1 MWKAME
7 RVKLLLEAEKSP
19 QLPVN
24 VHHTYEDKFSLVE
37 RASNLALSSQ
47 LNLLGSL
54 GLDPPKLKQIHT
66 WAQKSAVSL
75 RFRSKESC
83 NFLREETREVE
94 DPTKRVNEISV
105 GGMNIGLTSKTV
117 NKVTEYFWRFE
128 FSWELEALRGV
139 GAEQA
144 DRLVVQSRSSS
155 CELKTGS
162 KVTPHPEVKSPAQ
175 TEEVNIS
182 FLLRHISDLSDVPVP
197 NFSVERTAKTCRTP
211 RRNAEVE
218 DMEKYLKKLGLWGT
232 HIETYLTELARK
244 CRPTERPLH
253 ISSEI
258 HEVFVPVLP
267 LFVQS
272 PGSEELVV
280 SNADSN
286 RLLVE
291 ESRLLA
297 EQRQRFQEEI
307 LAQEGFTSVEAYLM
321 LACFHFSSVA
331 KRWLEVMAF
340 IEEMLRKQLVAAI
353 GKEVTPLDFAAYMR
367 FHHRK
372 LFAGHF
378 APEPFCA
385 AVRRSQLHGP
395 EGTLSIEA
403 EEAPFGAASIQ
414 TPISTS
420 CCHGRIADMK
430 IPLNASTEVSFTC
443 EVQLHAYLGHKF
455 SSDTG
460 SNLSLV
466 ARARQFSSFIVLLGR
481 VTSATSFEAKHAVL
495 LRNKDE
501 LQIPLELATIPTPKE
516 FKDAIVSLSPEQQRF
531 AKAFRSM
538 QLESTLFG
546 IVVVQ
551 IKPQLER
558 LLNLPED
565 SLTKEIKLTQDLMQ
579 LFIQYQIPSDLLSF
593 APELLRGPATAVQQL
608 ETVRGQVKAMCD
620 MIDAEKKE
628 ELEERKRE
636 EEFRKAQEEA

>member
-1 MWKAME
+1 GNLGSSTDGCTATGLSLAMIAVNMANFEGKLQKAME

-297 EQRQRFQEEI
+297 EQRQRFQE
-307 LAQEGFTSVEAYLM
+307 A
-321 LACFHFSSVA
+321 
-331 KRWLEVMAF
+331 
-340 IEEMLRKQLVAAI
+340 
-353 GKEVTPLDFAAYMR
+353 GKMEVTAAC
-367 FHHRK
+367 
-372 LFAGHF
+372 AGP
-378 APEPFCA
+378 APDLQQA
-385 AVRRSQLHGP
+385 AQ
-395 EGTLSIEA
+395 
-403 EEAPFGAASIQ
+403 
-414 TPISTS
+414 
-420 CCHGRIADMK
+420 
-430 IPLNASTEVSFTC
+430 
-443 EVQLHAYLGHKF
+443 
-455 SSDTG
+455 
-460 SNLSLV
+460 
-466 ARARQFSSFIVLLGR
+466 ARARPP
-481 VTSATSFEAKHAVL
+481 
-495 LRNKDE
+495 NKVD
-501 LQIPLELATIPTPKE
+501 TT
-516 FKDAIVSLSPEQQRF
+516 
-531 AKAFRSM
+531 
-538 QLESTLFG
+538 T
-546 IVVVQ
+546 
-551 IKPQLER
+551 
-558 LLNLPED
+558 
-565 SLTKEIKLTQDLMQ
+565 
-579 LFIQYQIPSDLLSF
+579 
-593 APELLRGPATAVQQL
+593 LRG
-608 ETVRGQVKAMCD
+608 
-620 MIDAEKKE
+620 DAEKAATAAERRKKVSRSSLGWRPRMAGDGLTRGKQLGKMRKRGGPLCAPLVLRYRGALRDERRTRKLILQEVE
-628 ELEERKRE
+628 ELVSRALQIRKGPALGTGACGAGRISFQPRLAGPRGKELGGYRGSLYAVARLPHSRLASAGGRSDNFGREWSDSGGPGER
-636 EEFRKAQEEA
+636 FAGASSDIAQPSDRLLVGIPPASPVGLKTGERICNGNPRLARL